1 MYKILKQQTNALH
14 TNCTATQL
22 HLRTITATAAPFCAS
37 LSFNRA
43 VMALLFKLHVTLF
56 NVSISSAP

>member
-1 MYKILKQQTNALH
+1 MALRI
-14 TNCTATQL
+14 NSSSTQL
-22 HLRTITATAAPFCAS
+22 HLQTITATAAPSCAS

-56 NVSISSAP
+56 NVSTSSAP